1 MATPKQEINLSRYL
15 NVEGVRIDSRRLDI
29 ALEQAL
35 PALKVEVMDALDHIR
50 KGFFKTLYANTGLKD
65 KRFIAT
71 KNVGIGRQIKVYRNP
86 RAGSGPLD
94 MVLGIFTRSKI
105 AALHER
111 GGTVRAKSGM
121 MAIPIG
127 AARSGGRLSKDV
139 SEFQGMRRVFDPKS
153 AKAQGMKMFMAARN
167 GKTFLFRKTE
177 DGHVEALFVLKN
189 RMTIQPRLR
198 MRDTWDRM
206 EGYRINV
213 FNDSVGKALSKTGL
227 I

>member
-15 NVEGVRIDSRRLDI
+15 DVDGVRIDSRRLDV
-29 ALEQAL
+29 ALEHAL
-35 PALKVEVMDALDHIR
+35 PALKEEVMDALDHIR
-50 KGFFKTLYANTGLKD
+50 KGFFKALYANTGLKD

-71 KNVGIGRQIKVYRNP
+71 KNVGIGRHIKVYRNP

-105 AALHER
+105 TALHEK

-121 MAIPIG
+121 MAIPLDS
-127 AARSGGRLSKDV
+127 ARSSGRLSKSV
-139 SEFQGMRRVFDPKS
+139 SEFQGMRRVFDPQS
-153 AKAQGMKMFMAARN
+153 AKARALKLFMAKRGSN
-167 GKTFLFRKTE
+167 TFLFRKQDNGE
-177 DGHVEALFVLKN
+177 IDALFILKN
-189 RMTIQPRLR
+189 QMTIQPRLR
-198 MRDTWDRM
+198 LQDTWDRL